1 MRMTL
6 PDIFHSAPDLRWRFG
21 NGSVLNRDRKRY
33 RSVMSRTSS
42 TLPDH
47 AIARAGRPPLYSDTE
62 RRRRILQAAEQAFT
76 TRGYGAATMEDV
88 ARTAGMSKKT
98 IYAFYT
104 DKSRLLAA
112 IVVAA
117 DDCPWDDRD
126 AVPIADPLAE
136 LRHRLMEVIAFVLSP
151 RQVRLTRLLIAEAEH
166 APELA
171 DDFHERVMAKG
182 YRYLVAAV
190 ERVKLERPCPS
201 IGDVE
206 RVTGM
211 LLGAAM
217 GDLHLCALFGRSES
231 LTRKRIVAQIDLALR
246 TFGFIAE

>member
-1 MRMTL
+1 
-6 PDIFHSAPDLRWRFG
+6 
-21 NGSVLNRDRKRY
+21 
-33 RSVMSRTSS
+33 MSRTSS
-42 TLPDH
+42 TFPDH
-47 AIARAGRPPLYSDTE
+47 AVARAGRPPVYSDSE
-62 RRRRILQAAEQAFT
+62 RRRRILQAAEQVFT
-76 TRGYGAATMEDV
+76 TSGYGAATMEDV

-98 IYAFYT
+98 IYAFYA

-112 IVVAA
+112 IVIVA

-136 LRHRLMEVIAFVLSP
+136 LRRRLTAVIAFVLSP
-151 RQVRLTRLLIAEAEH
+151 RQVRLTRLLISEAEH

-171 DDFHERVMAKG
+171 DDFHERVMATG

-190 ERVKLERPCPS
+190 ERVKLEDPRPS

-206 RVTGM
+206 RMAGM

-231 LTRKRIVAQIDLALR
+231 LTRKRIAAQIDLALR
-246 TFGFIAE
+246 TFGFISE